1 MDLEVVRKGGN
12 AEGREFLKLV
22 TEFIESEARQNF
34 PYLQKTTGNFFI
46 KHASGFLGVFG
57 GGE

>member
-34 PYLQKTTGNFFI
+34 PCKKLPENF
-46 KHASGFLGVFG
+46 SSNMGQVSLGCLVAVS
-57 GGE
+57 E